1 MNVVSLF
8 DGISCGQLAL
18 RKAGIPVT
26 TYFASEVG
34 KNAIRVTQHNFPD
47 TIQLGDVTAID
58 GTMLAGAD
66 LLMGGSP
73 CQGFSNAGKGLN
85 FEDPRSALFF
95 EFVRLR
101 DEIGPKYFL
110 LENVNMKA
118 EWRDII
124 SQYLGVEPI
133 RINSSDFVPALR
145 DRWYW
150 TNIPI
155 EPWVPNGSKLADI
168 LEDGFVDR
176 EKSYCI
182 DANYAKGGNL
192 KQYYEKS
199 RRQLVFMKQ
208 LAHGFNKGFERET
221 EKAPTLTTSGW
232 QHNNF
237 VSHDK
242 LEWRKLTPREC
253 ERLQGVPDDYTAC
266 VSDTARYHA
275 LGNGWTVDVIAH
287 IFKGLAA

>member
-26 TYFASEVG
+26 TYFASEVD

-73 CQGFSNAGKGLN
+73 WQGFSNAGKGLN

-101 DEIGPKYFL
+101 DEIGPRYFL

-124 SQYLGVEPI
+124 SQYLGVEPV

-155 EPWVPNGSKLADI
+155 EPWTPNGSKLADI
-168 LEDGFVDR
+168 LEDGYVDR
-176 EKSYCI
+176 PCY
-182 DANYAKGGNL
+182 
-192 KQYYEKS
+192 
-199 RRQLVFMKQ
+199 MKQ
-208 LAHGFNKGFERET
+208 LAHGWNKGFERKT

-237 VSHDK
+237 VSRDK
-242 LEWRKLTPREC
+242 VEWRKLTPREC
-253 ERLQGVPDDYTAC
+253 ERIQGVPDDYTAC
-266 VSDTARYHA
+266 VSDMARYHA

-287 IFKGLAA
+287 IFKNLT

>member
-26 TYFASEVG
+26 TYFASEVD
-34 KNAIRVTQHNFPD
+34 KNAIKVTQHNFPD
-47 TIQLGDVTAID
+47 TIQLGDVTAVD
-58 GTMLAGAD
+58 GTMLRGAD

-73 CQGFSNAGKGLN
+73 CQGFSSAGRGLN

-95 EFVRLR
+95 EFVRIKE
-101 DEIGPKYFL
+101 EINPRYFL

-124 SQYLGVEPI
+124 SQYIGAEPI

-155 EPWVPNGSKLADI
+155 EPWVPNGSKLQDI
-168 LEDGFVDR
+168 IEDGWVDR
-176 EKSYCI
+176 EKAYS
-182 DANYAKGGNL
+182 L
-192 KQYYEKS
+192 
-199 RRQLVFMKQ
+199 
-208 LAHGFNKGFERET
+208 
-221 EKAPTLTTSGW
+221 LTTYANQGGESLLARYLTKSIHQVVFTENG
-232 QHNNF
+232 F
-237 VSHDK
+237 
-242 LEWRKLTPREC
+242 RKLTPTEC
-253 ERLQGVPDDYTAC
+253 ERLQAMPVGYTS
-266 VSDTARYHA
+266 VIPERDRYHA
-275 LGNGWTVDVIAH
+275 IGNGWTVDVIAH
-287 IFKGLAA
+287 IFKGLNYD

>member
-26 TYFASEVG
+26 TYFASEVD

-101 DEIGPKYFL
+101 DEIGPRYFL

-124 SQYLGVEPI
+124 SQYLGVEPV

-145 DRWYW
+145 GRWYW

-155 EPWVPNGSKLADI
+155 EPWTPNGSKLADI
-168 LEDGFVDR
+168 LEDG
-176 EKSYCI
+176 
-182 DANYAKGGNL
+182 
-192 KQYYEKS
+192 
-199 RRQLVFMKQ
+199 
-208 LAHGFNKGFERET
+208 
-221 EKAPTLTTSGW
+221 
-232 QHNNF
+232 
-237 VSHDK
+237 
-242 LEWRKLTPREC
+242 
-253 ERLQGVPDDYTAC
+253 
-266 VSDTARYHA
+266 
-275 LGNGWTVDVIAH
+275 
-287 IFKGLAA
+287 